1 MLFLPQFMKFM
12 NHKKSRVTDLFR
24 KMDADNDGAVP
35 RDDFIDGILKTKFP
49 TSRLE
54 MGTVAD
60 IFDRNQDGY
69 IDYQEFI
76 AALRPDWERK
86 GPLTD
91 AELIEDEVQKQVSKC
106 TCRQK
111 FRVHQVGEGK
121 YRFGDSQK
129 LRLVRILRSTVMVR
143 VGGGWVALDEFLVKN
158 DPCRAKG
165 RTNVELR
172 EQFILAEGVSQS
184 MTPFKSKPSPNSSV
198 SSQSGTTAQQ
208 RSQSLP
214 NSGPIIKV
222 RERTAKSSAMGRAS
236 FSAGTPDSSF
246 SEEGGSSGFHLHG
259 KRKASAPVTS
269 RSSYNTSGESQPGSR
284 GGSRPQSRGPGSR
297 PGSRPPS
304 RAGSEV
310 SLDSNDGGRTPMR
323 RTPSFTGRTRTPSS
337 QSSGV
342 QRSSSLRKASAPVK
356 SSTDTVNGTGTRT
369 ISVSSRLYSPTLSS
383 RLKEAGIRTNLSG
396 SASNLSV
403 AGTPL
408 RSRTS
413 STTSLNSNHSTSK
426 IPTLRPKTSG
436 THITPKTSTTRT
448 RTPSGSSSTGG
459 TTKIIRKGSGASDTP
474 TGVARKTGIMEPKR
488 RV

>member
-1 MLFLPQFMKFM
+1 MAELMPLFEQIRQSECDGSHSAALCTI
-12 NHKKSRVTDLFR
+12 RVGYSV
-24 KMDADNDGAVP
+24 GAVFHKS
-35 RDDFIDGILKTKFP
+35 DSS
-49 TSRLE
+49 TS
-54 MGTVAD
+54 
-60 IFDRNQDGY
+60 
-69 IDYQEFI
+69 
-76 AALRPDWERK
+76 
-86 GPLTD
+86 
-91 AELIEDEVQKQVSKC
+91 
-106 TCRQK
+106 
-111 FRVHQVGEGK
+111 
-121 YRFGDSQK
+121 
-129 LRLVRILRSTVMVR
+129 
-143 VGGGWVALDEFLVKN
+143 
-158 DPCRAKG
+158 
-165 RTNVELR
+165 
-172 EQFILAEGVSQS
+172 
-184 MTPFKSKPSPNSSV
+184 SPM
-198 SSQSGTTAQQ
+198 
-208 RSQSLP
+208 
-214 NSGPIIKV
+214 V

-369 ISVSSRLYSPTLSS
+369 ISVSSR
-383 RLKEAGIRTNLSG
+383 
-396 SASNLSV
+396 
-403 AGTPL
+403 
-408 RSRTS
+408 
-413 STTSLNSNHSTSK
+413 
-426 IPTLRPKTSG
+426 
-436 THITPKTSTTRT
+436 T

>member
-1 MLFLPQFMKFM
+1 
-12 NHKKSRVTDLFR
+12 
-24 KMDADNDGAVP
+24 
-35 RDDFIDGILKTKFP
+35 
-49 TSRLE
+49 
-54 MGTVAD
+54 
-60 IFDRNQDGY
+60 
-69 IDYQEFI
+69 
-76 AALRPDWERK
+76 
-86 GPLTD
+86 
-91 AELIEDEVQKQVSKC
+91 
-106 TCRQK
+106 
-111 FRVHQVGEGK
+111 
-121 YRFGDSQK
+121 
-129 LRLVRILRSTVMVR
+129 
-143 VGGGWVALDEFLVKN
+143 
-158 DPCRAKG
+158 
-165 RTNVELR
+165 
-172 EQFILAEGVSQS
+172 

-369 ISVSSRLYSPTLSS
+369 ISVSSR
-383 RLKEAGIRTNLSG
+383 TNLSG

-436 THITPKTSTTRT
+436 THITPKTSTTR
-448 RTPSGSSSTGG
+448 
-459 TTKIIRKGSGASDTP
+459 
-474 TGVARKTGIMEPKR
+474 
-488 RV
+488 

>member
-1 MLFLPQFMKFM
+1 
-12 NHKKSRVTDLFR
+12 
-24 KMDADNDGAVP
+24 
-35 RDDFIDGILKTKFP
+35 
-49 TSRLE
+49 
-54 MGTVAD
+54 
-60 IFDRNQDGY
+60 
-69 IDYQEFI
+69 
-76 AALRPDWERK
+76 
-86 GPLTD
+86 
-91 AELIEDEVQKQVSKC
+91 
-106 TCRQK
+106 
-111 FRVHQVGEGK
+111 
-121 YRFGDSQK
+121 
-129 LRLVRILRSTVMVR
+129 
-143 VGGGWVALDEFLVKN
+143 
-158 DPCRAKG
+158 
-165 RTNVELR
+165 
-172 EQFILAEGVSQS
+172 

-383 RLKEAGIRTNLSG
+383 RLKEAGIRTKIPVLAGPASDWERTNLSG

-426 IPTLRPKTSG
+426 IPTL
-436 THITPKTSTTRT
+436 RT

>member
-1 MLFLPQFMKFM
+1 
-12 NHKKSRVTDLFR
+12 
-24 KMDADNDGAVP
+24 
-35 RDDFIDGILKTKFP
+35 
-49 TSRLE
+49 
-54 MGTVAD
+54 
-60 IFDRNQDGY
+60 
-69 IDYQEFI
+69 
-76 AALRPDWERK
+76 
-86 GPLTD
+86 
-91 AELIEDEVQKQVSKC
+91 
-106 TCRQK
+106 
-111 FRVHQVGEGK
+111 
-121 YRFGDSQK
+121 
-129 LRLVRILRSTVMVR
+129 
-143 VGGGWVALDEFLVKN
+143 
-158 DPCRAKG
+158 
-165 RTNVELR
+165 
-172 EQFILAEGVSQS
+172 

-383 RLKEAGIRTNLSG
+383 RLKEAGIR
-396 SASNLSV
+396 
-403 AGTPL
+403 
-408 RSRTS
+408 
-413 STTSLNSNHSTSK
+413 
-426 IPTLRPKTSG
+426 PKTSG